1 MLEAEVSEYEMLR
14 LQNMKERE
22 NLVSLPTFFVLG
34 AKLFVLL
41 SS

>member
-22 NLVSLPTFFVLG
+22 NLVSLHF
-34 AKLFVLL
+34 L
-41 SS
+41 S